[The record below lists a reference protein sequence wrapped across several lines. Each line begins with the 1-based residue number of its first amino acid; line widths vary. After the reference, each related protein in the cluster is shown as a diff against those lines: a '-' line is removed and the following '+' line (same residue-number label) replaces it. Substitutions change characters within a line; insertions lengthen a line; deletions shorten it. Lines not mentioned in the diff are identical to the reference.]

1 MAEAAAAGNGDPFP
15 GPRLSLLDA
24 LVRGDARADQRRRF
38 LGAEALGDMSHV
50 IGVGQKVFGEAAVLG
65 VAAELGLVAD
75 RLPGRQAVFAVSA
88 SRIKP
93 GHADPVAFL
102 DERNAGADPNHDAYR
117 LVTRDKGRRRLQRPV
132 AVGGMQI
139 CVTDAAGL
147 SLDQDLAGPGRG
159 DIPLLQLQRLLE
171 RRDDSGLH
179 LGGHSDPPSGF
190 EFRRKIASIGKSGGG

>member
-1 MAEAAAAGNGDPFP
+1 
-15 GPRLSLLDA
+15 
-24 LVRGDARADQRRRF
+24 
-38 LGAEALGDMSHV
+38 MSHV
-50 IGVGQKVFGEAAVLG
+50 IGIGQKVCGEAAVLG

-159 DIPLLQLQRLLE
+159 DIPLLNAVTTAACILVAIVIPLQGSSSGEKSPRLE
-171 RRDDSGLH
+171 NQAAAE
-179 LGGHSDPPSGF
+179 PSP
-190 EFRRKIASIGKSGGG
+190 RTASIILINTAWASP